1 MISHTLRRR
10 FSFLLI
16 GSALAW
22 TVGNTASAQDDFLQ
36 STSIIREIQAAN
48 ERQEMT
54 VNTSRILTLSPSL
67 TEANRI
73 PRAMVN
79 DEAVLSLTAL
89 SDTQIQ
95 IAAKKPGVTQVNVW
109 DENGS
114 VYTVDVIVY
123 GDARELSMLLQ
134 AQFPNAALKVV
145 PISNGVLIS
154 GYVDQPGDIQNIL
167 RIAEEYYP
175 DKVLN
180 NIHVGGVH
188 QVLLHVRAMEVSR
201 TKLRSLGFDW
211 TVMSNGDL
219 FVQGVSG
226 LIGGITKGA
235 ADTVPGVSANS
246 GATMKFDLINGNS
259 AFFGVL
265 EALRQ
270 DNLAKI
276 LAEPTLV
283 TTSGRPAFFQVG
295 GEVPYLVPQGLGTT
309 AIEYKEYGTRV
320 DFVPIVLG
328 NGKIRLEVRP
338 RVSEIDAARSIVSDG
353 QVIYAFTKH
362 EVDTGVQMQSGQT
375 LAIAGLVQTRVE
387 SQRRGVPWV
396 SDLPYIGAAFRRL
409 EEKNNEIELLI
420 FVTPELVD
428 AMDAH
433 EVPPCGP
440 GMRTASPNDCELY
453 LKGYTEVPR
462 CCPPGGPGMIQGQPG
477 PMFIPGQA
485 PSPDQILAP
494 IPSVPSAPIPP
505 APASSSVSTTRQDRS
520 LRQSRPAADIRQ
532 ARTGELPGF
541 MGAIGYET
549 AE

>member
-10 FSFLLI
+10 ISFLLI

-22 TVGNTASAQDDFLQ
+22 TAGNTASAQDDSLQ

-73 PRAMVN
+73 PRAQVN
-79 DEAVLSLTAL
+79 DEAILGLTAL
-89 SDTQIQ
+89 SATQIQ

-134 AQFPNAALKVV
+134 SQFPNAALKVV

-154 GYVDQPGDIQNIL
+154 GYVDQPGDIQSIMQ
-167 RIAEEYYP
+167 ISEEYYP
-175 DKVLN
+175 KVLN
-180 NIHVGGVH
+180 NIRVGGVH

-226 LIGGITKGA
+226 LIGSVTKGA
-235 ADTVPGVSANS
+235 ADTVPGVSANA
-246 GATMKFDLINGNS
+246 GATMKFDLIDGGN

-362 EVDTGVQMQSGQT
+362 EVDTGVQMQAGQT

-453 LKGYTEVPR
+453 LKGYIEVPR
-462 CCPPGGPGMIQGQPG
+462 CCPPGGPGTIQGQSG

-520 LRQSRPAADIRQ
+520 LQQSRPAADVRQ